1 MVSFIL
7 WPAAL
12 SRSLPFPPA
21 AMAVRE
27 LTVFAP
33 LALLYSLPAR
43 RKPKKRRGEDIRDPE
58 HVEKVVIPVAKKPIT
73 KSYVA
78 QTILGSASAF
88 AAIAFVLLPDL
99 AASAVFGLGD
109 IAHMTRPM
117 VTLVGALLGFKA
129 TLFLVLR
136 ELSYSYSST
145 KTGEPVTNVTNE

>member
-1 MVSFIL
+1 M
-7 WPAAL
+7 
-12 SRSLPFPPA
+12 
-21 AMAVRE
+21 
-27 LTVFAP
+27 
-33 LALLYSLPAR
+33 PAR

-88 AAIAFVLLPDL
+88 AATAFVLLPDL